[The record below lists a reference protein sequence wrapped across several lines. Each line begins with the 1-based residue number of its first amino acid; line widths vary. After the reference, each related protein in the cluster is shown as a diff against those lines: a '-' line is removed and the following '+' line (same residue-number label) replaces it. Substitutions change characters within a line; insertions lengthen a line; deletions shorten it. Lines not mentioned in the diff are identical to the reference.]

1 MMKRGWGSGPKAAV
15 QPSLSNLDGQ
25 GPGYQAPRS
34 AVTVVELVRRNKE
47 ACRAQAEGSHHT
59 PKAER
64 QPKGSGAGGRP
75 GQESDDHLLIALPS
89 A

>member
-1 MMKRGWGSGPKAAV
+1 MMTRGWGAGTTAAV
-15 QPSLSNLDGQ
+15 QPSLSKLDGQ

-34 AVTVVELVRRNKE
+34 AATVVGLVRRNKE

-64 QPKGSGAGGRP
+64 QPKRPGAGGRP
-75 GQESDDHLLIALPS
+75 GQESDGHLLIALPPE
-89 A
+89 

>member
-1 MMKRGWGSGPKAAV
+1 MMTRGWGSGTTAAV
-15 QPSLSNLDGQ
+15 QPSLSKLDGQ

-34 AVTVVELVRRNKE
+34 AATVVGQVRRNKE

-64 QPKGSGAGGRP
+64 QPKRPGAGGRP
-75 GQESDDHLLIALPS
+75 GQESDGHLLIALPPE
-89 A
+89 